1 MKGIDLKNPPIS
13 YGQFTPAKNHD
24 KAVIEYAKFYRDK
37 IVVYPSYEMHR
48 HNGYHVNSQLNLVEG
63 QKVGSSGHIQAK
75 GKRKIDQY
83 INTWV
88 TAVLHYQ
95 RVHKIPYWR
104 VRNRLA
110 FITLTLPAKQ
120 KHNDRE
126 IKKCLTR
133 WLDRQLIR
141 KKGVKTFL
149 WVAEAQ
155 ANGNI
160 HFHILA
166 DRFIEYQFIRD
177 SWNREIESLGY
188 FTASTSDNPNST
200 DIHALSKIRNPSA
213 YIVKYATKDRWPE
226 RMEKSKHDSGEIIQK
241 KVINL
246 HPAKKCYC
254 IYPRKHSLLK
264 LRPISGRVWG
274 SSRNLAKIVPF
285 TDFAIDYYES
295 LKRMNKLAY
304 EGEHFTVYNSHKGD
318 KNSIERHISK
328 PELKKIQKYYCEI
341 YNFLYN

>member
-1 MKGIDLKNPPIS
+1 MKGIDFAKPSIS

-24 KAVIEYAKFYRDK
+24 KTVIEYAKFYRDK
-37 IVVYPSYEMHR
+37 IVVYPSYEMHQR
-48 HNGYHVNSQLNLVEG
+48 NGYHVNSQLNLLDG

-95 RVHKIPYWR
+95 RANKIPYWQ
-104 VRNRLA
+104 VKNRLV

-120 KHNDRE
+120 QHDDKE

-133 WLDRQLIR
+133 WMDRQLLR

-166 DRFIEYQFIRD
+166 DRYIAHQFIRR
-177 SWNREIESLGY
+177 SWNREIERLGY
-188 FTASTSDNPNST
+188 VTASTSSDPNST
-200 DIHALSKIRNPSA
+200 DIHALSKIKNPSA
-213 YIVKYATKDRWPE
+213 YVVKYATKDRWPE
-226 RMEKSKHDSGEIIQK
+226 RMEKSKLDSGEIVSK
-241 KVINL
+241 KVVDVHPGRKRYIL
-246 HPAKKCYC
+246 H
-254 IYPRKHSLLK
+254 PRKHYLLK

-274 SSRNLAKIVPF
+274 SSRNLAKIVPY
-285 TDFAIDYYES
+285 TDFAIDHYES

-304 EGEHFTVYNSHKGD
+304 RGEHFTVYNSHKGYQ
-318 KNSIERHISK
+318 NSIEKHISA
-328 PELKKIQKYYCEI
+328 PELQKIQNYYCEI